1 MTLALDVVT
10 IGIRSRGFLDANKRP
25 LRIHENVIIF
35 CRRPRSSTYN
45 PQMIKGKRHSRG
57 NTGSPSRHY
66 HAHRLNV
73 GTHSDLYYPRSIIRF
88 TNSRGGKSLH
98 PTQKPLEL
106 MEWLVKTYT
115 NPGDIILEPFAGS
128 GSTLLAAQL
137 HGRRAIGIELSE
149 EYCETAA
156 NRLQTID

>member
-1 MTLALDVVT
+1 
-10 IGIRSRGFLDANKRP
+10 
-25 LRIHENVIIF
+25 
-35 CRRPRSSTYN
+35 
-45 PQMIKGKRHSRG
+45 
-57 NTGSPSRHY
+57 
-66 HAHRLNV
+66 
-73 GTHSDLYYPRSIIRF
+73 
-88 TNSRGGKSLH
+88 
-98 PTQKPLEL
+98 